1 MTDSTPLSENPDAG
15 ASEHTPRENAVGSSA
30 ASGGRQASAWNAADK
45 VASGIDKAADVAGD
59 IGTGIGLVLTKLW
72 GLLLLVGGIALLVI
86 APSSWWAAILVA
98 AYGVY
103 LLLPG
108 EKWVIW

>member
-1 MTDSTPLSENPDAG
+1 M
-15 ASEHTPRENAVGSSA
+15 
-30 ASGGRQASAWNAADK
+30 
-45 VASGIDKAADVAGD
+45 
-59 IGTGIGLVLTKLW
+59 LTKLW

-98 AYGVY
+98 AYGLY